1 MANRGSLYAVPAY
14 DLILGG
20 NTTLAVEEPF
30 LSAGIG
36 SEQFGTGAGTVAG
49 TITGAVALTV
59 AQVSSGYYSANSGL
73 TNRTVTLPT
82 FAALTNA
89 TTGIFPTIGGSL
101 SVGRRFRF
109 ILTNVGATNNLVIT
123 GNTNVTV
130 KVADTGDATVTPG
143 NTAIVELVVASA
155 TDIHALVTLYA

>member
-59 AQVSSGYYSANSGL
+59 AQVSSGYYSAN
-73 TNRTVTLPT
+73 RMAEP
-82 FAALTNA
+82 
-89 TTGIFPTIGGSL
+89 
-101 SVGRRFRF
+101 R
-109 ILTNVGATNNLVIT
+109 VIT
-123 GNTNVTV
+123 R
-130 KVADTGDATVTPG
+130 
-143 NTAIVELVVASA
+143 TA
-155 TDIHALVTLYA
+155 